1 MRILIAII
9 FFIIPLSIYASEKSL
24 IGNWEGGD
32 TASMSIY
39 GVLTISKKF
48 ISWEKNNNYSHNC
61 KLSYKIGKEKSGVVF
76 KDQTRREY
84 VTSKNSKFSTFL
96 LKITN
101 DNCNTGIVYFR
112 LTFPSKDKLGYLAM
126 VEYNKSREAS
136 GWMHFYKKN

>member
-9 FFIIPLSIYASEKSL
+9 SFMISLSIYANEKLL
-24 IGNWEGGD
+24 IGKWEGGD

-39 GVLTISKKF
+39 GTLKISKEF
-48 ISWEKNNNYSHNC
+48 IFWDKNNNYSHNC
-61 KLSYKIGKEKSGVVF
+61 KLSYQIEKDKYGVIF
-76 KDQTRREY
+76 KDQTRKKY
-84 VTSKNSKFSTFL
+84 VTAPNNEFITFL

-101 DNCNTGIVYFR
+101 DNCNTVIGYFR

-126 VEYNKSREAS
+126 IEYNKSRKAH